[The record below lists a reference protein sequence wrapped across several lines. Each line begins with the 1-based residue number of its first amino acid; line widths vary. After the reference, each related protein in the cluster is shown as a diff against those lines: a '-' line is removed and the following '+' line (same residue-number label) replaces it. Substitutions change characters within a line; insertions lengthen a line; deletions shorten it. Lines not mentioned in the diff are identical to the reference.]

1 MSEKGDEAVLSE
13 EMRRFLEEK
22 GAALV
27 GFADMSGVPGCNF
40 PRAVSVVLP
49 IPKDIAAELKV
60 GPTAAYREV
69 YKDLNKRLD
78 RIVTEGGL
86 FLRERGYRAQAQT
99 LDFVEKDLDYD
110 DHSNSLCTEIPHK
123 TAAARAGLGWIGKS
137 CLLVTREFG
146 SAVRIS
152 TILTD
157 APLECGQPIT
167 RSRCG
172 SCDDC
177 CRACPGGALSGKLW
191 DEGVGREEIMDIW
204 ACSEA
209 MARVCRERG
218 VEGAICGKCFAV
230 CPYTERYVGG

>member
-1 MSEKGDEAVLSE
+1 M
-13 EMRRFLEEK
+13 
-22 GAALV
+22 
-27 GFADMSGVPGCNF
+27 
-40 PRAVSVVLP
+40 
-49 IPKDIAAELKV
+49 
-60 GPTAAYREV
+60 
-69 YKDLNKRLD
+69 
-78 RIVTEGGL
+78 
-86 FLRERGYRAQAQT
+86 
-99 LDFVEKDLDYD
+99 
-110 DHSNSLCTEIPHK
+110 
-123 TAAARAGLGWIGKS
+123 
-137 CLLVTREFG
+137 
-146 SAVRIS
+146 RIS

-191 DEGVGREEIMDIW
+191 EEGVGREEIMDIW